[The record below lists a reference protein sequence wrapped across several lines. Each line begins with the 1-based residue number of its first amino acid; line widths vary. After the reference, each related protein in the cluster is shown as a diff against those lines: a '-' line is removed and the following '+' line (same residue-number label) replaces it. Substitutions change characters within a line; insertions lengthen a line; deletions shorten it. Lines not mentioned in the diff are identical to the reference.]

1 MKKLLLVLMIG
12 FLSTSL
18 YSQKELKE
26 TKVTPPHFS
35 GSLIEEEKP
44 VVEKSPICRYIEK
57 ELVYPEEVQDF
68 YPEGVVVV
76 QFTVEADASV
86 SDFVVTNSVSY
97 ELDNSVI
104 DCLKGTKGM
113 WIPGKVNGI
122 NTPMEKKVYVKFD
135 VMDTPSLNEL
145 ALSSYNTAIKRYQK
159 GTKFQENENLAE
171 NKRIKKSERRFNWS
185 LNHLDMATT
194 YKPNDPSIL
203 FWQARNYHE
212 LGDYTKM
219 NEKIERYIEII
230 NSQLAMEEFEDVYDL
245 AVIVHE

>member
-145 ALSSYNTAIKRYQK
+145 AISSYNTAMKRYQK
-159 GTKFQENENLAE
+159 AFECKKNEFLAE
-171 NKRIKKSERRFNWS
+171 NRRVKKAERRFNKS
-185 LNHLDMATT
+185 LTHLEMAST

-203 FWQARNYHE
+203 FWQCSR
-212 LGDYTKM
+212 
-219 NEKIERYIEII
+219 RP
-230 NSQLAMEEFEDVYDL
+230 
-245 AVIVHE
+245 